1 MIDRASRRR
10 VRLSRRDRQILQDFC
25 VGLFGIS
32 RPRQVPFTGL
42 MRAAPTHFCAVMR
55 HNPRPQA
62 PPHPASA
69 RQQERQPTCAACPN
83 LAATVVSLSIAPCQF
98 RPDSCGV
105 IGFVSQFFFIDIG
118 RPQLD
123 EHSRHSSCAD
133 DGAVGAQRSLPRV
146 KAHGWIPSHLAV
158 CCMTMR
164 ILRAKESWLTGATGQ
179 ERQPV
184 PELESLASP
193 RNSINIAARRWRKS
207 RHLFL
212 VP

>member
-1 MIDRASRRR
+1 MIGKFFRISAAFGFVWHFQAQTGSLHQTDAS
-10 VRLSRRDRQILQDFC
+10 SPD
-25 VGLFGIS
+25 
-32 RPRQVPFTGL
+32 
-42 MRAAPTHFCAVMR
+42 AFCAVMR
-55 HNPRPQA
+55 HNPRPPA

-83 LAATVVSLSIAPCQF
+83 LAATAVSLSIALCQF

-105 IGFVSQFFFIDIG
+105 IGFVSQFFFDIG

-133 DGAVGAQRSLPRV
+133 DGAVGAQRSLPRI

-179 ERQPV
+179 EGQPV

-193 RNSINIAARRWRKS
+193 RNSINIAAAAAAAAQIAT
-207 RHLFL
+207 F
-212 VP
+212 VPCPLGRARLQGGLM